1 MKYDEIIKLLDAGYS
16 RDEILNM
23 QDEPAPEEKQKPAP
37 EEKQKPAPEEKSEP
51 APVNMDAIMSEV
63 KDMFAEMK
71 KELTAMNILNS
82 RQKAEESK
90 TSDDILANIINPTLK
105 SGGSKL

>member
-16 RDEILNM
+16 REEILNM
-23 QDEPAPEEKQKPAP
+23 QDAPEEQQEDAP
-37 EEKQKPAPEEKSEP
+37 EEQQED
-51 APVNMDAIMSEV
+51 APVSMDAIMSEV

-82 RQKAEESK
+82 RQSGEDNK
-90 TSDDILANIINPTLK
+90 TSEDVLASIINPTMK
-105 SGGSKL
+105 SGGK

>member
-1 MKYDEIIKLLDAGYS
+1 MKYDEIIKLLDAGYT

-23 QDEPAPEEKQKPAP
+23 QDAPAEPPEPTDEDAPEDV
-37 EEKQKPAPEEKSEP
+37 
-51 APVNMDAIMSEV
+51 PVSMDAIMAEV

-82 RQKAEESK
+82 RQSAEENK
-90 TSDDILANIINPTLK
+90 TSEDILANIINPTLK
-105 SGGSKL
+105 NGGK

>member
-1 MKYDEIIKLLDAGYS
+1 MKYDEIIKLLDAGYT

-23 QDEPAPEEKQKPAP
+23 QDAPDEKEEDPAPEEQQ
-37 EEKQKPAPEEKSEP
+37 ED
-51 APVNMDAIMSEV
+51 APVSMDAIMSEV

-82 RQKAEESK
+82 RQSGEDNK
-90 TSDDILANIINPTLK
+90 TGEDILAAIINPTRNK
-105 SGGSKL
+105 NGGN

>member
-16 RDEILNM
+16 REEILKM
-23 QDEPAPEEKQKPAP
+23 QDAPEEKQEDAPA
-37 EEKQKPAPEEKSEP
+37 S
-51 APVNMDAIMSEV
+51 MDAIMSEV

-82 RQKAEESK
+82 RQSGEDNK
-90 TSDDILANIINPTLK
+90 TSEDILATIINPTMK
-105 SGGSKL
+105 SGGK